1 MAPKRKA
8 ASASAGSAKKSKQP
22 SSHST
27 EDLKQFFQSTLTL
40 VMNLREEEN
49 DEQMA
54 FPFVKLP
61 SKKLYPDYYQIID
74 QPISLSDIQKRIKTY
89 TTCDEFLADFQLLL
103 DNATKYNNADSWI
116 VINANKIV
124 EFVKDQVKE
133 FENSSVKTEE
143 EHHPKIKLKLKK
155 KEVKEE
161 PQQQEEVG
169 ITNADLPDL
178 CLGILNDVID
188 HEFDDEGVISAPF
201 IEDVDTDYYS
211 DYLDFV
217 TKPMSFN
224 KVIQLIEKKKLFNS
238 KASVSDNLQKFHET
252 TALIFNN
259 ARLYNDESAQIHQD
273 ANMLEE
279 YFDEK
284 FNELKTKAE
293 GSSKLKLKISKPKLK
308 LSVHKEETPKKPRKK
323 KEVKPKEE
331 DEDEVVEEEDV
342 ADEVK
347 TEPVEKKEAKQII
360 VEPSIH
366 NTLGKTLPLLPR
378 ESSII
383 QETSIFSSV
392 PVSTQIAQ
400 YVQQKTIP
408 NNLLPLPRN
417 QDIKKSLFPTQPL
430 HSMATIFEYKVPANG
445 YTSQSY
451 TVALP
456 NDISPFVSFKASLHN
471 LLYEVK
477 REDLVN
483 GHGYLN
489 STSDEEFQCKLFV
502 NDEEVT
508 NANDCFEE
516 KRTDDD
522 VLGVQYDVKLSYGLN
537 VLSFE
542 CKVAP
547 HLSKQIKP
555 TAVSEPNEEIAGRHT
570 RHQLQQMKMSWD
582 VEKITFYVV
591 CNNA

>member
-8 ASASAGSAKKSKQP
+8 GSSSTSSSKKTKPNAG
-22 SSHST
+22 HSV
-27 EDLKQFFQSTLTL
+27 EDYKQFFQSTLNL
-40 VMNLREEEN
+40 VMNLQESDSE
-49 DEQMA
+49 DQMA

-61 SKKLYPDYYQIID
+61 SKKLYPDYYQIIA
-74 QPISLSDIQKRIKTY
+74 QPISLTDVQKKIKSNGYSSSD
-89 TTCDEFLADFQLLL
+89 DFLSDFQLLL
-103 DNATKYNNADSWI
+103 DNAIKYNNSDSWI
-116 VINANKIV
+116 VINATKIFN
-124 EFVKDQVKE
+124 FVNDQVKE
-133 FENSSVKTEE
+133 FEQSASVKVEE
-143 EHHPKIKLKLKK
+143 PEHHPKIKLKLKK
-155 KEVKEE
+155 KPDTKEE
-161 PQQQEEVG
+161 EQPEVS
-169 ITNADLPDL
+169 NSDLPEL
-178 CLGILNDVID
+178 CTAILNDVID
-188 HEFDDEGVISAPF
+188 HEFEDEGAISAPF

-217 TKPMSFN
+217 AKPMSFN
-224 KVIQLIEKKKLFNS
+224 KVINLIEKKKLFNS
-238 KASVSDNLQKFHET
+238 KSSVSDNLQKFYET
-252 TALIFNN
+252 TTLIFNN
-259 ARLYNDESAQIHQD
+259 ARLYNDESSQIHQD
-273 ANMLEE
+273 ANMLQE
-279 YFDEK
+279 YFDGK
-284 FNELKTKAE
+284 YNQLKKQVEDTA
-293 GSSKLKLKISKPKLK
+293 KPKLK
-308 LSVHKEETPKKPRKK
+308 IRIHKHEPESPKKTKK
-323 KEVKPKEE
+323 KKPEPKVEQQEAAVEPEE
-331 DEDEVVEEEDV
+331 P
-342 ADEVK
+342 EVK
-347 TEPVEKKEAKQII
+347 TEPEKKESKQII
-360 VEPSIH
+360 VESSIH
-366 NTLGKTLPLLPR
+366 NTLGKTLPLLPPT
-378 ESSII
+378 SSII

-392 PVSTQIAQ
+392 PVSSQIAQ
-400 YVQQKTIP
+400 YVQQKTIA
-408 NNLLPLPRN
+408 NNLLPLSRN
-417 QDIKKSLFPTQPL
+417 QDVKKSLFPTQPL

-445 YTSQSY
+445 YTTQSY

-502 NDEEVT
+502 NDEEVP
-508 NANDCFEE
+508 NASDCFEE
-516 KRTDDD
+516 KRRENDNDD

-555 TAVSEPNEEIAGRHT
+555 TIVAEPNEEIAGRHT